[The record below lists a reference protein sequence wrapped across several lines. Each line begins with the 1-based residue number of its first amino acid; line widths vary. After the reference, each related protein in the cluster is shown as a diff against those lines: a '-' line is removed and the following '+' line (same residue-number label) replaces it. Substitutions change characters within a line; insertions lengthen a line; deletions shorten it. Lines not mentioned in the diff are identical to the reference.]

1 MKIIIPPIF
10 NSKSS
15 YAFLPLY
22 IFESI
27 TLSVNSFNYFV
38 VKFFL
43 GVLRILV
50 KIRLR
55 AVAISSHVHRGRFLP
70 QEVVNDIYTREAE
83 SYEWKHHCT
92 TNFRDAWWRRTAA
105 FHILSLA
112 KKNSLTKIKILDLG
126 TGIGLSLEEML
137 KIFESSD
144 LNVEAVGL
152 DYNVAMLER
161 ANKVTLPRMF
171 NEGEFDF
178 VTLICGAGGI
188 HLPLEAF
195 IEQLGVL
202 KEGGYLIIID
212 IHRPMYQFDEH
223 WPWFLRFFNTDLFQ
237 YLGWKEITLPLVLR
251 DLWGWFDP
259 TTLFYLLPFTTDLQ
273 NLTGFAVNYFE
284 VISEKW
290 WFNLPVMTTG
300 KLILKK
306 EKYSQV

>member
-112 KKNSLTKIKILDLG
+112 KKNSFFFE
-126 TGIGLSLEEML
+126 GLSQQ
-137 KIFESSD
+137 K
-144 LNVEAVGL
+144 
-152 DYNVAMLER
+152 R
-161 ANKVTLPRMF
+161 K
-171 NEGEFDF
+171 
-178 VTLICGAGGI
+178 
-188 HLPLEAF
+188 
-195 IEQLGVL
+195 
-202 KEGGYLIIID
+202 K
-212 IHRPMYQFDEH
+212 
-223 WPWFLRFFNTDLFQ
+223 
-237 YLGWKEITLPLVLR
+237 K
-251 DLWGWFDP
+251 
-259 TTLFYLLPFTTDLQ
+259 
-273 NLTGFAVNYFE
+273 
-284 VISEKW
+284 K
-290 WFNLPVMTTG
+290 
-300 KLILKK
+300 KKK
-306 EKYSQV
+306 EF